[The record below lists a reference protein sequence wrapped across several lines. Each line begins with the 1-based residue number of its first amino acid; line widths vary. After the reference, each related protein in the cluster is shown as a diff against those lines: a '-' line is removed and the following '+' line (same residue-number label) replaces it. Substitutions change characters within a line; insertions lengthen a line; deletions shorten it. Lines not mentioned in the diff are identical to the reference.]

1 MPIICRFYGI
11 IIFIF
16 WRDHCPPHFHA
27 KYAEDEITMEIQSG
41 IVNGTMPQRALKLI
55 NEWRLLHIGELVD
68 EWKLAEER
76 KSLFTIKPL
85 E

>member
-1 MPIICRFYGI
+1 MPIISQFYGI

-27 KYAEDEITMEIQSG
+27 KYAEDEITIEIQTG
-41 IVNGTMPQRALKLI
+41 TVNGTMAKRALKLVDEWRILHI
-55 NEWRLLHIGELVD
+55 NELME
-68 EWKLAEER
+68 EWKLAEQR

>member
-11 IIFIF
+11 LIFIF
-16 WRDHCPPHFHA
+16 WRDHSPPHFHA

-41 IVNGTMPQRALKLI
+41 IVNGNMPQRALKLV
-55 NEWRLLHIGELVD
+55 NEWRILHINELME
-68 EWKLAEER
+68 EWKLAEAR

>member
-1 MPIICRFYGI
+1 MPIISRFYGI

-27 KYAEDEITMEIQSG
+27 KYAEEEITMEIQSG
-41 IVNGTMPQRALKLI
+41 IVNGSMVKRALNLI
-55 NEWRLLHIGELVD
+55 DEWRIIHVTELME
-68 EWKLAEER
+68 EWKLAEQR
-76 KSLFTIKPL
+76 KSLFTITPL

>member
-1 MPIICRFYGI
+1 MPIISRFYGI

-27 KYAEDEITMEIQSG
+27 KYAEDEITIEIQSG
-41 IVNGTMPQRALKLI
+41 AVNGTMAKRALKLVDEWRILHI
-55 NEWRLLHIGELVD
+55 NELME
-68 EWKLAEER
+68 EWKLAEQR